1 MSAFFIFKQRKKQY
15 YFKTILKEKICKKI
29 GLTASLLTLMIITL
43 GLQVY
48 KDEKRR
54 KNEEIKY
61 ILEEAKRKNQEIKKL
76 MQEAK
81 KNY

>member
-1 MSAFFIFKQRKKQY
+1 MQ
-15 YFKTILKEKICKKI
+15 KI
-29 GLTASLLTLMIITL
+29 GLTASLLTLMTITL

-54 KNEEIKY
+54 KSEEIKY
-61 ILEEAKRKNQEIKKL
+61 IVEEAKRKNQEIKKL

>member
-1 MSAFFIFKQRKKQY
+1 MQ
-15 YFKTILKEKICKKI
+15 KI
-29 GLTASLLTLMIITL
+29 GLTASLLTLMTITL

-48 KDEKRR
+48 KDEKRK

-61 ILEEAKRKNQEIKKL
+61 IVEEAERKNQEIKKL

>member
-1 MSAFFIFKQRKKQY
+1 M
-15 YFKTILKEKICKKI
+15 T
-29 GLTASLLTLMIITL
+29 ITL

-61 ILEEAKRKNQEIKKL
+61 IVEEAKRKNQEIKKL

>member
-1 MSAFFIFKQRKKQY
+1 M
-15 YFKTILKEKICKKI
+15 TI
-29 GLTASLLTLMIITL
+29 AL
-43 GLQVY
+43 GSQVY

-61 ILEEAKRKNQEIKKL
+61 IVEEAKRKNQEIKKL